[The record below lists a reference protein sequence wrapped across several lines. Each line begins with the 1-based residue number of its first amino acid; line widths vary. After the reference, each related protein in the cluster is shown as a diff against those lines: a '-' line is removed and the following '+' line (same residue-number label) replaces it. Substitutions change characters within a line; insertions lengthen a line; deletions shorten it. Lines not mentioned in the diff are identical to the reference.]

1 MLLFAV
7 LPSQIFSD
15 LVHTDIYGVRKV
27 MSQALVLAFPDVLL
41 VLVSVCAFVVSLLPA
56 YSDWDTG
63 DDVRERCSPPP
74 TPCSVLAGM
83 KVIGADFRLIAF
95 TGAESIILFTPFFW
109 GGFSNT
115 GAVHA
120 GELGLST
127 AQNTL
132 GDATFG
138 RCAQSSTPCWC

>member
-1 MLLFAV
+1 MQLFAV
-7 LPSQIFSD
+7 LPSHIFSD
-15 LVHTDIYGVRKV
+15 LVHTDIHSVRKV
-27 MSQALVLAFPDVLL
+27 MGQALVLAFPDVLL
-41 VLVSVCAFVVSLLPA
+41 VLVSVCAFVVYLLPE
-56 YSDWDTG
+56 YSDWNTG

-83 KVIGADFRLIAF
+83 KVIGADPRLIAL
-95 TGAESIILFTPFFW
+95 TGAESILHALLR

-115 GAVHA
+115 DA

-138 RCAQSSTPCWC
+138 RCAKSSTPCWC